1 MARPSNIPGLSNAKA
16 AEPAAAA
23 PRSILATQNIYMNN
37 AFSDNH
43 GGGEGNSSVDRTSG
57 EELGDPSSIYAARSR
72 ESNGRLQ
79 TPFPGDGGRNPAGIS
94 SGDNR
99 APGRANGPKFIG
111 PSPSRNFWPAEIAG
125 EADTQAYSGLG
136 VTDGSA
142 PQAFSNLDRAAR
154 YLGSGKSP
162 INDSPDQNGL
172 GNEPTRLFQEYIGLE
187 GYAASPADMGDE
199 SDKGAEA
206 SRARVVMRSAALG
219 VAQPWHFLS
228 AAYLRDDITQYSSG
242 AVGGSGAAATAKN
255 AYAPGNIAN
264 GPYGWEGHSRTDR
277 Y

>member
-172 GNEPTRLFQEYIGLE
+172 GNEPTRLFQEYIGLQ
-187 GYAASPADMGDE
+187 GYAESPADMGDE
-199 SDKGAEA
+199 TRDDAPA
-206 SRARVVMRSAALG
+206 
-219 VAQPWHFLS
+219 HFLS